1 MVVGLCNG
9 VVIVAMIVAAEVLV
23 ADMAKNQEGGSCY
36 RDAPFAKLAEQ
47 GMSGEGCRYHEPKA
61 DQPVEDD
68 TDILMRATTERQGE
82 KAGWEDDPEQDRV
95 EALITEER

>member
-23 ADMAKNQEGGSCY
+23 AYMAKNQEGGSCH

-47 GMSGEGCRYHEPKA
+47 GVSGESCHEHEPKA